1 MKKVVAVLLIV
12 ATLCL
17 PLCGLADTRDV
28 VNKMFDLTD
37 EWISTGKNEF
47 VEDMIIMVWVE
58 EADCFAFAYDG
69 ENYLYND
76 HNAEL
81 LMATCLAAAVADDDL
96 VYGVDW
102 IFSVNTDVY
111 TERQTKLYVLSLAAK
126 YLNGRET
133 KV

>member
-28 VNKMFDLTD
+28 ANEMFDLTD
-37 EWISTGKNEF
+37 KWISTGKNDF
-47 VEDMIIMVWVE
+47 VEDMIVMVWMK

-81 LMATCLAAAVADDDL
+81 LMATCLAAAVADKDL

-126 YLNGRET
+126 YLN
-133 KV
+133 

>member
-28 VNKMFDLTD
+28 ANKMFDLTD
-37 EWISTGKNEF
+37 EWISTGTNDF
-47 VEDMIIMVWVE
+47 VGDMIIMVWME

-81 LMATCLAAAVADDDL
+81 LMATCLAAAFADESL

-102 IFSVNTDVY
+102 IFSVNTDIY
-111 TERQTKLYVLSLAAK
+111 TERQAKLYVLSLATK
-126 YLNGRET
+126 YLN
-133 KV
+133 

>member
-17 PLCGLADTRDV
+17 PLCGIADTRDV

-37 EWISTGKNEF
+37 EWISTGKNDF
-47 VEDMIIMVWVE
+47 VGVMIIMVWIE

-126 YLNGRET
+126 YLN
-133 KV
+133 

>member
-17 PLCGLADTRDV
+17 PLCGLANTRDV
-28 VNKMFDLTD
+28 ANKMFDLTN
-37 EWISTGKNEF
+37 EWISTGKNDF
-47 VEDMIIMVWVE
+47 VGDMIIMVWME
-58 EADCFAFAYDG
+58 EVDCFAFAYDG

-126 YLNGRET
+126 YLN
-133 KV
+133 

>member
-28 VNKMFDLTD
+28 ANKMFDLTN
-37 EWISTGKNEF
+37 EWISTGKNDF
-47 VEDMIIMVWVE
+47 VGDMIIMVWME

-81 LMATCLAAAVADDDL
+81 LMAACLAAAVADESL

-102 IFSVNTDVY
+102 IFSVNTNVY

-126 YLNGRET
+126 YLN
-133 KV
+133 

>member
-1 MKKVVAVLLIV
+1 MKKIVAVLLIV

-17 PLCGLADTRDV
+17 PLCGLANTKEV
-28 VNKMFDLTD
+28 ANEMFSLTND
-37 EWISTGKNEF
+37 WIITGKNEF
-47 VEDMIIMVWVE
+47 VEDVIVMAWVK
-58 EADCFAFAYDG
+58 EADCFAFAYNG
-69 ENYLYND
+69 ENYLYNS

-81 LMATCLAAAVADDDL
+81 LMATCLAAALADESL

-126 YLNGRET
+126 YLN
-133 KV
+133 

>member
-1 MKKVVAVLLIV
+1 MKKVVAMLLIV

-28 VNKMFDLTD
+28 ANKMFDLSN
-37 EWISTGKNEF
+37 EWISTGKNDF
-47 VEDMIIMVWVE
+47 VEDTIIMVWMK

-76 HNAEL
+76 HHAEL
-81 LMATCLAAAVADDDL
+81 LMATCLAAAVADNDL

-102 IFSVNTDVY
+102 IFSVNTDIY

-126 YLNGRET
+126 YLN
-133 KV
+133 

>member
-17 PLCGLADTRDV
+17 PLCGLANTRDV
-28 VNKMFDLTD
+28 ANKMFDLTD
-37 EWISTGKNEF
+37 EWINTGKNDF
-47 VEDMIIMVWVE
+47 VEDMIVMVWMK

-81 LMATCLAAAVADDDL
+81 LMATCLAAALADESL
-96 VYGVDW
+96 VYGIDW
-102 IFSVNTDVY
+102 IFSANTDVY

-126 YLNGRET
+126 YLN
-133 KV
+133 

>member
-17 PLCGLADTRDV
+17 PLCGLANTRDV
-28 VNKMFDLTD
+28 ANEMFNLTN
-37 EWISTGKNEF
+37 EWISTGKNNF
-47 VEDMIIMVWVE
+47 VEDTIVMVWMK

-76 HNAEL
+76 RNAEL
-81 LMATCLAAAVADDDL
+81 LMATCLAAALADESL

-102 IFSVNTDVY
+102 VFSVNTDIY

-126 YLNGRET
+126 YLN
-133 KV
+133 

>member
-1 MKKVVAVLLIV
+1 MKKIVAVLLIV

-17 PLCGLADTRDV
+17 PLCGLADTRSV
-28 VNKMFDLTD
+28 ANEMFNLTD

-47 VEDMIIMVWVE
+47 IEDTIVMVWVK
-58 EADCFAFAYDG
+58 EANCFAFAYNG
-69 ENYLYND
+69 ENYLYNS

-96 VYGVDW
+96 IYGVNW

-126 YLNGRET
+126 YLN
-133 KV
+133 

>member
-17 PLCGLADTRDV
+17 PLCGLANTRDV
-28 VNKMFDLTD
+28 ANEMFNLTN
-37 EWISTGKNEF
+37 EWISTGKNNF
-47 VEDMIIMVWVE
+47 VEDTIVMVWMK

-76 HNAEL
+76 PNAEL
-81 LMATCLAAAVADDDL
+81 LMATCLAAALADESL

-102 IFSVNTDVY
+102 VFSVNTDVY

-126 YLNGRET
+126 YLN
-133 KV
+133 